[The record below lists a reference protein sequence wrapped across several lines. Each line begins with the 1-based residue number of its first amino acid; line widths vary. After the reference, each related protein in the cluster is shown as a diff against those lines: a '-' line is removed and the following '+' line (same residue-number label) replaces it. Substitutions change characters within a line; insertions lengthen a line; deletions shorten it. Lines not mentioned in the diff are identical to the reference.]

1 MKRWK
6 LIVGITL
13 VFALGLVAGS
23 LGTGLYFKH
32 WVYPYKVKG
41 DPKTRKTFVVEK
53 LTRKLGLTENQKT
66 RFEEIFDEVEKKRR
80 GLHSELRKIRAESM
94 SLMKKE
100 LTPDQQKKL
109 DQLHQAFELRKKK
122 IKRH

>member
-53 LTRKLGLTENQKT
+53 LTRKLGLTENQKS
-66 RFEEIFDEVEKKRR
+66 RFEEIFDGLEKKRR
-80 GLHSELRKIRAESM
+80 VLRSEFRKIRTEGISQ
-94 SLMKKE
+94 MKRE
-100 LTPDQQKKL
+100 LNPDQQKKL
-109 DQLHQAFELRKKK
+109 DQLHQAFERRKKEK
-122 IKRH
+122 K